1 MRIQYDVIVAMEPW
15 FLRFRAYNV
24 SAEYDLVVFIM
35 ALVNSQ
41 SQKSHRRRQQT
52 QHVAQYDRF
61 DEMTSSQEDNSY
73 TEEFWSDGEVNEE
86 DIGWSLR

>member
-24 SAEYDLVVFIM
+24 SAEYDLIVFIM

-52 QHVAQYDRF
+52 QHVVQYDRF

-73 TEEFWSDGEVNEE
+73 MEEFWSDGEVNE